1 MTNLAKSSAIYTF
14 GSLLRQV
21 VSFLMLP
28 IYTRHLSPADYG
40 VVEMLSVISSVLAL
54 IAGTHIGLATIRFF
68 HAAPDE
74 NEQKTVLST
83 ATFTILMASGLVYLL
98 FLLLLQ
104 TPAGSGITGA
114 TLGDSRFTS
123 LLLLFSLTIIF
134 QPIEEQMFTV
144 LRLKNRPWNFIVLS
158 TIKLVLQLSLN
169 ILFVVVLELKVAGVV
184 YSAIISSGTFA
195 IASFCYTRIYSGWRF
210 SPAIG
215 RRIVVFIYPLMIG
228 AFGALYMSVS
238 DRYLLQSLHDSEAV
252 GLYALGARFADIL
265 MVIGWWPFI
274 NVWQTH
280 RFELAKLPDAQRQF
294 QNVFGAITVYLV
306 WLSLGIATLTDD
318 VLRLFATE
326 GFWPA
331 ADVTPPLLI
340 ASLLSAAV
348 GFCNFSFMITDRT
361 GFIAKST
368 WVSAAALTLGYLVL
382 VPAFGPAGAAWAR
395 VAAGGMQL
403 GVTIYWAQKVHPVD
417 LPWRN
422 ACLLLLLAGVLYVAA
437 QASSSLGALSL
448 LVEAPLLALF
458 PLAALYAPGL
468 LPGNVRSW
476 LQEQIRTSV
485 ATLRKSAVR
494 P

>member
-28 IYTRHLSPADYG
+28 IYTRHLSPSDYG

-68 HAAPDE
+68 HAAPNED
-74 NEQKTVLST
+74 EQKTVLST
-83 ATFTILMASGLVYLL
+83 ATFTILLASCLVYLL
-98 FLLLLQ
+98 FLLVLQ
-104 TPAGSGITGA
+104 TPAGAWITGA
-114 TLGDSRFTS
+114 TLGDSKFTT

-134 QPIEEQMFTV
+134 QPIEEQMFTL
-144 LRLKNRPWNFIVLS
+144 LRLKDRPWAFIWLS
-158 TIKLVLQLSLN
+158 TVKLAMQLGLN

-184 YSAIISSGTFA
+184 YGSVITGGTFA
-195 IASFCYTRIYSGWRF
+195 VVSFLYTRLYGGWRF
-210 SPAIG
+210 SPAIS
-215 RRIVVFIYPLMIG
+215 RKIIVFIFPLMIG

-238 DRYLLQSLHDSEAV
+238 DRYLLQSLHDSASV

-280 RFELAKLPDAQRQF
+280 RFEIAKAPDAAQQF
-294 QNVFGAITVYLV
+294 RNVFCAVTVYLI

-318 VLRLFATE
+318 VLRLLATE

-340 ASLLSAAV
+340 ASLLAAAI
-348 GFCNFSFMITDRT
+348 GFCNFAFMIKDRT

-368 WVSAAALTLGYLVL
+368 WVSAVALTASYAAL
-382 VPAFGPAGAAWAR
+382 VPEFGSIGAAWAR
-395 VAAGGMQL
+395 VAAAAVQL
-403 GVTIYWAQKVHPVD
+403 AITVYWAQKIYPVD

-422 ACLLLLLAGVLYVAA
+422 ACLLLLLATGLYLMA
-437 QASSSLGALSL
+437 QASTSLGNLTL
-448 LVEAPLLALF
+448 LVEVPLLALF
-458 PLAALYAPGL
+458 PIVVLYAPL
-468 LPGNVRSW
+468 LPRDSRTW
-476 LQEQIRTSV
+476 LHEQIKTSL
-485 ATLRKSAVR
+485 ASLRKTALRS
-494 P
+494 